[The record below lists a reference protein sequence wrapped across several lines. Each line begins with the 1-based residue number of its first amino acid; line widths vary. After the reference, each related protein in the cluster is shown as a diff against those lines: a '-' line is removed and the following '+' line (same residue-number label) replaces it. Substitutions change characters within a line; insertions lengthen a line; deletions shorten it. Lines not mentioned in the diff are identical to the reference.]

1 MATKGPELQSVQRQ
15 TRMLPLV
22 AWTVLNS
29 CAQDGFA
36 ILSLFEYVDV
46 ESVVFTGRSVNLDVR
61 ERERER
67 EGSALDEDSLGCIH
81 R

>member
-29 CAQDGFA
+29 CEQDGFA
-36 ILSLFEYVDV
+36 ILSYEYGMVD
-46 ESVVFTGRSVNLDVR
+46 SVVFSGGNMLTWMLKGS
-61 ERERER
+61 EG
-67 EGSALDEDSLGCIH
+67 GSALDEIH
-81 R
+81 WIVSIDD